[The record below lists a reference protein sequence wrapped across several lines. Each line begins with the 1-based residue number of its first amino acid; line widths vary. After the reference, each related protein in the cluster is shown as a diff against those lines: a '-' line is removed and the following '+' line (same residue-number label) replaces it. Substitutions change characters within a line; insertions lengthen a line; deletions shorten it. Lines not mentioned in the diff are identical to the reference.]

1 MSLFIIIPDEFH
13 YHIVVDHLFQM
24 NVEDQVSAD
33 FFLNVLDDFETIPK
47 QISRCG

>member
-13 YHIVVDHLFQM
+13 YHIVVDQLFQK
-24 NVEDQVSAD
+24 NVDYQVFVD

-47 QISRCG
+47 